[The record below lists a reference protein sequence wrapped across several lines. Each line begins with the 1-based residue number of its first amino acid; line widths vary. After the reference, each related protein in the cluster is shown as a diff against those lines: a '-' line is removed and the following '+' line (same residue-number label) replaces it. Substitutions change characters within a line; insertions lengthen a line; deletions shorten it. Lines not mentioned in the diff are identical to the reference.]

1 MKTLWHVATA
11 LGAAVLLVW
20 IIISTRHSIAR
31 MKVENA
37 TAPMAIDGIGQVD
50 GIADPYVVQLIR
62 LSIKSGQV
70 VEARGDGRGDLDCYF
85 FFGQDFKDPNVHTVA
100 NDASLSDGCRF
111 EISVEGPYM
120 LFVQN
125 VSPRVEHFEVTV
137 MTTNEKKP

>member
-1 MKTLWHVATA
+1 MKALWHIATA
-11 LGAAVLLVW
+11 LGAAALLTW
-20 IIISTRHSIAR
+20 IIIGVRHSIAR

-62 LSIKSGQV
+62 LSLHPGEV

-85 FFGQDFKDPNVHTVA
+85 FFGTDFKDERVHSVGM
-100 NDASLSDGCRF
+100 DGSLDDGCRF
-111 EISVEGPYM
+111 EIDLEGPYM
-120 LFVQN
+120 LFVQD

-137 MTTNEKKP
+137 TAAKEKP